1 MGLVQEGGQVLGGFQ
16 RTLVSV
22 LDGELFAFSAQELCS
37 SLSGL
42 QDTSLIAH

>member
-1 MGLVQEGGQVLGGFQ
+1 MGLGVEGGQVLGGFQ

-22 LDGELFAFSAQELCS
+22 SDGELFAFSAQALCS

-42 QDTSLIAH
+42 QDTSLIPH